1 VGREQERQCGVK
13 AFPTLLGAPSGQPSC
28 NVIPGPESC
37 AISGVAWR
45 PRHTVWWGGAG
56 VPLALCGMGYRSWP
70 MGNSK
75 GLSRG
80 EQRFASWG
88 LVGRHGGQ
96 ASVSQEVLTPGA
108 RGSRVTGM
116 DRGLTPQCLCPSS
129 ATILPCYLGQDT
141 FFLLAS
147 VYSFVSFGDLKF
159 YPCWL
164 QRKKILLLCCFT
176 HTGQGSSI
184 LR

>member
-1 VGREQERQCGVK
+1 VWSESISHPARCPIWTAKLQRDPRARELRYFGGGLEAQAHCV
-13 AFPTLLGAPSGQPSC
+13 
-28 NVIPGPESC
+28 V
-37 AISGVAWR
+37 
-45 PRHTVWWGGAG
+45 GGAG

-80 EQRFASWG
+80 EQRCASWG